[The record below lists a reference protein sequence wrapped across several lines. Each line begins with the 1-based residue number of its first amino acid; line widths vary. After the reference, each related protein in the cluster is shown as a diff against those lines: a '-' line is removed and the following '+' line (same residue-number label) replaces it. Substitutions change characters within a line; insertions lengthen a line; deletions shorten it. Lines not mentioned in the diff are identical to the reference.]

1 MENDMT
7 TMTAGSLVA
16 HPMTS
21 YKDVTLQ
28 DLSPVTVPLSLFPSH
43 HVNLKYNH
51 HILCVQSIT
60 SY

>member
-7 TMTAGSLVA
+7 TMAVEPAVT

-28 DLSPVTVPLSLFPSH
+28 NLSPVTVPLSPY
-43 HVNLKYNH
+43 KYE
-51 HILCVQSIT
+51 T
-60 SY
+60 

>member
-7 TMTAGSLVA
+7 TMTAGPLVA

-28 DLSPVTVPLSLFPSH
+28 TCPLSLFPCH

>member
-7 TMTAGSLVA
+7 TMTARSLMA

-28 DLSPVTVPLSLFPSH
+28 NLSPVTVPLSPY
-43 HVNLKYNH
+43 KYE
-51 HILCVQSIT
+51 T
-60 SY
+60 

>member
-7 TMTAGSLVA
+7 TMTAGPLVA

-28 DLSPVTVPLSLFPSH
+28 ISSPVTVPLSPCKFE
-43 HVNLKYNH
+43 
-51 HILCVQSIT
+51 I
-60 SY
+60 